1 MHFITIAQVAATLA
15 LALPAFALPVLPDQ
29 AMAAPLSRRQA
40 ACQFG
45 ADGKVTSKGACK
57 YVSTPP
63 KKVMAGTLWLP
74 GKGGTNPLDLPT
86 GGDGSM
92 YGKRDEVAEQAKEA
106 EEEADLE

>member
-29 AMAAPLSRRQA
+29 AMPAPLSRRQA
-40 ACQFG
+40 DCQFG
-45 ADGKVTSKGACK
+45 PDGKLTSKGACK
-57 YVSTPP
+57 FVATPP

-74 GKGGTNPLDLPT
+74 GKSWSNPKKLPT